1 MCTFKKPT
9 SFGTV
14 LLSTDSLSFYSCCP
28 IAKANIA
35 AIKIFSHCLHTRV
48 HSIAICT

>member
-14 LLSTDSLSFYSCCP
+14 LLSTDSLSFHSYCL
-28 IAKANIA
+28 IAKENIA
-35 AIKIFSHCLHTRV
+35 AIRIFSHCLHTRV
-48 HSIAICT
+48 HSVAICT